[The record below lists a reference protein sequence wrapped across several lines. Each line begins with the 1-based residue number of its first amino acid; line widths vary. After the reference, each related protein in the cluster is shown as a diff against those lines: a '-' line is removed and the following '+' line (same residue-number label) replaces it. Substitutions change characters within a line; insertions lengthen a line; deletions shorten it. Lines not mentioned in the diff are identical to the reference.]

1 MALRRYFELLAN
13 RRASEYEEMESRRR
27 PMVEWSKRVR
37 RKFLIVITAV
47 AFLAATDSAGAG
59 SIGDFFKALGNSI
72 VHPGQKKK
80 SKPRDSKM
88 ASKRSKPKG
97 AAPNNA
103 DFPPVPP
110 ETPAP
115 PPTPTTAPT
124 QLPVRV
130 ASVSAKTKSTKRD
143 IPYAIPVPN
152 KPGFVTSPY
161 APKQGLVDV
170 RGFPSGTEVIDP
182 YSGKVFLTP

>member
-1 MALRRYFELLAN
+1 MGQGLEVAALVAIVLLG
-13 RRASEYEEMESRRR
+13 
-27 PMVEWSKRVR
+27 VKKR
-37 RKFLIVITAV
+37 FLITLSMV
-47 AFLAATDSAGAG
+47 AIMVADSAAAG

-72 VHPGQKKK
+72 AHPGQHPKPRPPDSK
-80 SKPRDSKM
+80 SKR
-88 ASKRSKPKG
+88 PKTKG
-97 AAPNNA
+97 SAPNA
-103 DFPPVPP
+103 DYPPSP
-110 ETPAP
+110 EGTPM
-115 PPTPTTAPT
+115 PTPTPSPT
-124 QLPVRV
+124 LSQPPVRI
-130 ASVSAKTKSTKRD
+130 ASVPGHTKNSKRD

>member
-1 MALRRYFELLAN
+1 LSLNACEIIEDSQILRQAVGYQGNRVKKIFAIGVTIVGLSILA
-13 RRASEYEEMESRRR
+13 
-27 PMVEWSKRVR
+27 
-37 RKFLIVITAV
+37 
-47 AFLAATDSAGAG
+47 DSAAAG

-72 VHPGQKKK
+72 AHPGQHPK
-80 SKPRDSKM
+80 SRPRDSQ
-88 ASKRSKPKG
+88 SKRPKAKG
-97 AAPNNA
+97 SVSNA
-103 DFPPVPP
+103 DYP
-110 ETPAP
+110 PAP
-115 PPTPTTAPT
+115 TATPLPTPTPSATLP
-124 QLPVRV
+124 QPPVRV
-130 ASVSAKTKSTKRD
+130 ASVPTQTKNSKRD